1 MHKVKADV
9 TLFAMKLLTLS
20 ENDNMPD
27 NNTTCG
33 AGPTA
38 NSFHRPMISLT
49 SPRKFKKKKLHDKM
63 IHVVDDST
71 K

>member
-1 MHKVKADV
+1 MWHFSLTCFTLAAMHKVKADV

-20 ENDNMPD
+20 ENDNIPD

-49 SPRKFKKKKLHDKM
+49 SPTKLD
-63 IHVVDDST
+63 
-71 K
+71 